1 MGGMAGRFA
10 AAPRPVAKPQA
21 RPGMLGALQSRL
33 QGARPQQK
41 PMGQPAGE
49 LAVLKQE
56 PAVLKAQPMGQPAG
70 GFVSQQQ
77 SMGPESEVQ
86 VARPNVAVLKA
97 GPMGGGDDMGDIRS
111 QVRGATSAEQHQQAL
126 GRLRSAA
133 GSRPEMQQLMSQARE
148 LEMDESAVLMDP
160 DAFRQQLPQMAAYR
174 AREGRYVPSQR
185 NPFAGAPQPLD
196 RAQRLNSMFV
206 PRG

>member
-1 MGGMAGRFA
+1 MI
-10 AAPRPVAKPQA
+10 
-21 RPGMLGALQSRL
+21 GALQSRM

-97 GPMGGGDDMGDIRS
+97 GPMGGGDDMGDIRGMS
-111 QVRGATSAEQHQQAL
+111 DDMRRRQEMALRNRDITQA
-126 GRLRSAA
+126 GR
-133 GSRPEMQQLMSQARE
+133 PMPMQGNSF
-148 LEMDESAVLMDP
+148 AV
-160 DAFRQQLPQMAAYR
+160 
-174 AREGRYVPSQR
+174 
-185 NPFAGAPQPLD
+185 APQRLD
-196 RAQRLNSMFV
+196 MAQRLNSMFV

>member
-1 MGGMAGRFA
+1 
-10 AAPRPVAKPQA
+10 
-21 RPGMLGALQSRL
+21 MLGALQSRL

-111 QVRGATSAEQHQQAL
+111 QVQGATSVEQQQQAL
-126 GRLRSAA
+126 GQLRSAA

-148 LEMDESAVLMDP
+148 FGIDENQALMDP
-160 DAFRQQLPQMAAYR
+160 EGFRKFVAQRGQDAGMSDDMRRRQEMALRNRDITQA
-174 AREGRYVPSQR
+174 GRPMPMQGNS
-185 NPFAGAPQPLD
+185 FAVAPQRLD
-196 RAQRLNSMFV
+196 MAQRLNSMFV